1 MAKFNDDALAAIE
14 EIVARF
20 GDEPDWIG
28 ERIGKIK
35 GGLVD
40 DEVDLSGY
48 TPNEKYETL
57 MKAYTHAL
65 LGLNDIKV
73 DVVETEKE
81 DDSADTDSDEG
92 GSEDDYNPEDIK
104 TVEDIFD
111 E

>member
-28 ERIGKIK
+28 ERIGRIK

-65 LGLNDIKV
+65 LGLNDINV
-73 DVVETEKE
+73 DGVETEKE
-81 DDSADTDSDEG
+81 DDSAGTGSDKDGAE
-92 GSEDDYNPEDIK
+92 EDFDPEEVK

-111 E
+111 